1 MLLLK
6 IWNRIMQITDKY
18 LNTSKRKMFA
28 RTMII
33 AVLFAAALAYLL
45 YNLSTIQLVENDEYR
60 RKAFDQYTKEDKIPP
75 ERGTIYDRN
84 MKPLA
89 ISATVENVCI
99 SPNLIEED
107 KRDLIYNYLVS
118 MFDVNTEKLKEKLY
132 DPKQTYYRV
141 ARRQERKVADEVRSW
156 MKLNGISD
164 GIHFEEEA
172 KRYYPGGTLASHLL
186 GFVNSENEGAYGIE
200 AKYENVLKG
209 VPGKVVYARNAA
221 LKKMPFD
228 YESYIEPDNGTNIVL
243 TIDESIQYFLE
254 NALEGALKDTKARNR
269 VLGIVMDVNTGE
281 ILASSVKPD
290 YDPNDPYMMD
300 DATKSS
306 IDAITDPKEKEEAVK
321 AYRTSVWNNKMVN
334 ELYEPG
340 STFKLITAAIALE
353 ENKVTGSDRFYCSG
367 QMTVAGIPIHCHKK
381 DGHGSETFEEGL
393 QNSCNPVFMNVAER
407 IGKEKFYEYF
417 EAFGCMDKT
426 NIDLPGEASSIYHS
440 NLTSFNQV
448 ELAVYSFGQTFKI
461 TPIQLL
467 TAVSA
472 VANGGKLMQPYVVK
486 SYVDENGNTIES
498 FEPKMVRQVISEDTS
513 EKVMKYLA
521 GGINVG
527 STKNAYVKGYE
538 VAAKTGTSQK
548 RDKINPVT
556 GEKDL
561 LIGSCVGFAPADDPQ
576 VAVLIIIDE
585 PVGSYYGGV
594 VAAPVVSQVLTDVL
608 PYLHIAP
615 ELTEQEE
622 ASLMVSVSK
631 YKELTLEQ
639 AKKAVTDDGFEY
651 KVIGDG
657 NMIVDQY
664 PSIGSKVSKGAKIVL
679 YTEDDASEHLVT
691 VPNLLNMSA
700 SQVNKVLL
708 GSNLNVSISGTYRE
722 GVSGEKAVSQNPAYG
737 TRVPAGSVVEV
748 TFKHT
753 DGTD

>member
-1 MLLLK
+1 
-6 IWNRIMQITDKY
+6 MQVTDKF
-18 LNTSKRKMFA
+18 LNTSKKKMFA
-28 RTMII
+28 RTMLV
-33 AVLFAAALAYLL
+33 AVLFAAALAVLV
-45 YNLSTIQLVENDEYR
+45 YNLATIQLVRNDEYR
-60 RKAFDQYTKEDKIPP
+60 RKAFDQYTKESQIPP

-84 MKPLA
+84 MNPLA
-89 ISATVENVCI
+89 TSATVENVCI
-99 SPNLIEED
+99 SPTLIEEA
-107 KRDLIYNYLVS
+107 KWDLIYNYLVS
-118 MFDVNTEKLKEKLY
+118 MFEVNEETLKKKLY
-132 DPKQTYYRV
+132 DPQETYYRV
-141 ARRQERKVADEVRSW
+141 ARRQEREVVNEVRFW
-156 MKLNGISD
+156 MRANGISD

-172 KRYYPGGTLASHLL
+172 KRYYPGGNLASHLL
-186 GFVNSENEGAYGIE
+186 GFVNGENEGAYGIE
-200 AKYENVLKG
+200 AKYENILKG

-221 LKKMPFD
+221 QKKMPFD

-243 TIDESIQYFLE
+243 TIDESIQSFLE

-269 VLGIVMDVNTGE
+269 VMGIVMDVNTGE
-281 ILASSVKPD
+281 ILASAVKPD
-290 YDPNDPYMMD
+290 YDPNSPYEMD
-300 DATKSS
+300 EETKAT
-306 IDAITDPKEKEEAVK
+306 IDAITDQKEKESAMIS
-321 AYRTSVWNNKMVN
+321 YRTSMWNNKMVN

-353 ENKVTGSDRFYCSG
+353 ENKVSRNDRFYCSG
-367 QMTVAGIPIHCHKK
+367 QLTIAGIPIHCHKK

-407 IGKEKFYEYF
+407 IGKETFYEYF

-440 NLTSFNQV
+440 NLSSFNQV

-486 SYVDENGNTIES
+486 AYVDDNGNTVES
-498 FEPKMVRQVISEDTS
+498 FEPKVVRQVISEDTS
-513 EKVMKYLA
+513 AKVMEYLA

-548 RDKINPVT
+548 RDKTNPLT

-561 LIGSCVGFAPADDPQ
+561 LIGSCVGFAPADDPE

-608 PYLHIAP
+608 PYLNIAP
-615 ELTEQEE
+615 ELTEEE
-622 ASLMVSVSK
+622 QATLKVKTTK
-631 YKELTLEQ
+631 YIDLGIEQ
-639 AKKAVTDDGFEY
+639 AKKQIAEDGFEY
-651 KVIGDG
+651 KVFGEGDK
-657 NMIVDQY
+657 VLAQY
-664 PSIGSKVSKGAKIVL
+664 PSVGTDISKGGRIVL
-679 YTEDDASEHLVT
+679 YTEDDVDRHLVE
-691 VPNLLNMSA
+691 VPDLMNMSA
-700 SQVNKVLL
+700 SDVNRVLL
-708 GSNLNVSISGTYRE
+708 NRNLNVSISGTYRK
-722 GVSGEKAVSQNPAYG
+722 GVAGEKAVSQNPEKG